1 MDDATTPN
9 AAGSYRVLARKYR
22 PSTFADLIGQDAMVR
37 TISNAFESGRIPQ
50 AWVLTGVRGV
60 GKTTTARILARALN
74 YELPDGSITG
84 PTIDMPTLGVHC
96 QAIMESRHLDVIEM
110 DAASHNGVEDVRAIN
125 EAIRYAPV
133 SARYKVY
140 ILDEVHM
147 LSGAAFNALL
157 KTLEE
162 PPAHA
167 KFVFATT
174 EIRKVPITVLSR
186 CQRFD
191 LRRVDAALLVKHLQG
206 IAEKEAITTEPEA
219 LGLIA
224 RAAEGSVRDALS
236 LLDQAIAHAAGPV
249 RAEDVRG
256 MLGLA
261 DRTKIIDL
269 FEALMRADLPR
280 ALQEVREQYDAGA
293 DPAMVLGDLAEFTHF
308 VTRVKIVPAL
318 ADDVSLTEAERTRG
332 RVFAA
337 KLSMRV
343 LARTWQ
349 MLLKGIEEV
358 AAAGRPLAAAE
369 MVLVRIA
376 YAADLPTPDEVI
388 RSLGDGAR
396 GNGAS
401 AAAPGGPPSPQT
413 EMSAR
418 AEAPRAPDM
427 PRGGPRAA
435 LATAPAELPAT
446 RAGGARR
453 RGQCRRAG
461 AAKLRG
467 ARRARRRKARPRAQE
482 RARARRAAGAVR
494 GRPARIQSRTERAE
508 VAHWRAVEKT
518 CRLDR
523 AALDGDRVR
532 RARPAEPLY
541 ASADAQS
548 RAERRRA
555 RRPVG
560 AGGADPIS
568 RRRDRRCA
576 NAGRHGRGGGCR
588 SRRGGGDPRT
598 RNDDDERQPLPASC
612 ARRPPPLAGEESA
625 QRAGDN
631 AKAGQERHG
640 ARPNVE
646 VIPIARISV
655 SDGEH
660 PTKDQA
666 RANGTAPQKQADR
679 YRGNSKRR
687 SNKNKETEKWLGGPV
702 DGLACFFLALFS
714 SPIFLVPG
722 FPAFGC
728 CGRDAYP
735 NHVVPLDV
743 WMRFDHAHAVMDQQR
758 KKDRDAHRHYE
769 LTRQDHRICPN
780 DLRILSYKI
789 KGCNI

>member
-1 MDDATTPN
+1 MNDATTAN

-37 TISNAFESGRIPQ
+37 TISNAFETGRIPQ

-74 YELPDGSITG
+74 YALPDGSIGG

-125 EAIRYAPV
+125 EAVRYAPV
-133 SARYKVY
+133 SARYKIY

-191 LRRVDAALLVKHLQG
+191 LRRVDTALLVKHLQG
-206 IAEKEAITTEPEA
+206 IAEKETVTAEPEA

-236 LLDQAIAHAAGPV
+236 LLDQAIAHAGAGPASGGAASNAGPV
-249 RAEDVRG
+249 RAEDVRQ

-269 FEALMRADLPR
+269 FEALMRADLAR

-308 VTRVKIVPAL
+308 VTRVKIVPTL

-332 RVFAA
+332 RAFAT

-343 LARTWQ
+343 LARAWQ

-376 YAADLPTPDEVI
+376 YAADLPTPDDVI
-388 RSLGDGAR
+388 RSLGDGSR

-401 AAAPGGPPSPQT
+401 TAPGAPPSRADVT
-413 EMSAR
+413 AR
-418 AEAPRAPDM
+418 AEAPRSPDM

-435 LATAPAELPAT
+435 LATAPAGLPAT
-446 RAGGARR
+446 QPTARSDEIAITARILQSFEDLVALAAEKRDLAVKSALERDVRVVRFEDGRLEFSLEPSAQKSLTGELSKKLAEWTGRRWMVIVSAEQGAPSLHAQAQLRKAELKDGVRSDPLVQAVLTRFPGAEIVDVRTAGT
-453 RGQCRRAG
+453 G
-461 AAKLRG
+461 AADEL
-467 ARRARRRKARPRAQE
+467 PLE
-482 RARARRAAGAVR
+482 AGDTA
-494 GRPARIQSRTERAE
+494 
-508 VAHWRAVEKT
+508 
-518 CRLDR
+518 
-523 AALDGDRVR
+523 
-532 RARPAEPLY
+532 
-541 ASADAQS
+541 
-548 RAERRRA
+548 
-555 RRPVG
+555 
-560 AGGADPIS
+560 
-568 RRRDRRCA
+568 
-576 NAGRHGRGGGCR
+576 
-588 SRRGGGDPRT
+588 
-598 RNDDDERQPLPASC
+598 DDEA
-612 ARRPPPLAGEESA
+612 
-625 QRAGDN
+625 
-631 AKAGQERHG
+631 
-640 ARPNVE
+640 
-646 VIPIARISV
+646 
-655 SDGEH
+655 
-660 PTKDQA
+660 
-666 RANGTAPQKQADR
+666 
-679 YRGNSKRR
+679 
-687 SNKNKETEKWLGGPV
+687 
-702 DGLACFFLALFS
+702 
-714 SPIFLVPG
+714 
-722 FPAFGC
+722 
-728 CGRDAYP
+728 
-735 NHVVPLDV
+735 
-743 WMRFDHAHAVMDQQR
+743 
-758 KKDRDAHRHYE
+758 
-769 LTRQDHRICPN
+769 
-780 DLRILSYKI
+780 
-789 KGCNI
+789 